1 MLGHKLGL
9 NITIPMLE
17 YIIIISVT
25 NFMVNQGLAY
35 ELNPYSLYS
44 NSIGVLFCILLIL
57 IWSLMFQHLAK
68 DLKKPKIKYIPSLW
82 LLPNLTADIVTV
94 IMVYTA
100 LNPII

>member
-17 YIIIISVT
+17 YITIILIT
-25 NFMVNQGLAY
+25 NFMVNNGLAY

-44 NSIGVLFCILLIL
+44 NSIGVLLIILLIL
-57 IWSLMFQHLAK
+57 VWSLMFQHLAK
-68 DLKKPKIKYIPSLW
+68 DLNKPKIKYIPSLW

-94 IMVYTA
+94 IMAYTA